1 MQAAARGSWPRRCL
15 QGSLACGLLLTG
27 LTALT
32 GCDALSALRGGDVG
46 AVAVTGNPLHGQRLL
61 AQYQCGSC
69 HVIPGVPASRGTVG
83 PPLTAFGSRS
93 YIAGHRPNRADVLRR
108 FIMAPGDV
116 VPGTSMPSMGVS
128 SFDARDIVA
137 YLGTLR

>member
-1 MQAAARGSWPRRCL
+1 MLAILAALG
-15 QGSLACGLLLTG
+15 
-27 LTALT
+27 
-32 GCDALSALRGGDVG
+32 GCDALSALRSGEVG
-46 AVAVTGNPLHGQRLL
+46 EVGVVAVAGNTLHGQRLL

-93 YIAGHRPNRADVLRR
+93 YIAGHIPNRADVLAR

-116 VPGTSMPSMGVS
+116 VPATSMPSMGVS

>member
-1 MQAAARGSWPRRCL
+1 MTLGGWPLRAVQKR
-15 QGSLACGLLLTG
+15 LAFVLLVAGLA
-27 LTALT
+27 ALT
-32 GCDALSALRGGDVG
+32 GCDAFSALRGGDVG
-46 AVAVTGNPLHGQRLL
+46 VVAVPGNPLHGQRLL

-83 PPLTAFGSRS
+83 PPLAAFGSRS
-93 YIAGHRPNRADVLRR
+93 YIAGHIPNRADVLAR

-116 VPGTSMPSMGVS
+116 VPGTLMPSMGVS

>member
-1 MQAAARGSWPRRCL
+1 M
-15 QGSLACGLLLTG
+15 LLTS

-46 AVAVTGNPLHGQRLL
+46 TTALAIAGNPQHGQRLL

-83 PPLTAFGSRS
+83 PPLAAFGSRS
-93 YIAGHRPNRADVLRR
+93 YIAGHIPNRADVLAR
-108 FIMAPGDV
+108 FIMAPRDV
-116 VPGTSMPSMGVS
+116 VPGTLMPSMGVS